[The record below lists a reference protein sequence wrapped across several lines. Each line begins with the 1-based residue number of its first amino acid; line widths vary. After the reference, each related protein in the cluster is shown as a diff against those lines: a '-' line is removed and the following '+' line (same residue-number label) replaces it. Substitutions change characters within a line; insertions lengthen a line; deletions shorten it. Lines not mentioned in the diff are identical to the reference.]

1 MARQS
6 VWYPPSNVPRLR
18 SLIVANAVN
27 PFRDDGRPVTDPIWT
42 PSSPTSFLQTRR
54 PSSRPCSYFKK
65 PPVEA
70 TGITIH
76 VGNVGDVS
84 VVRLVTVKLEEQG
97 IRAVSTSDSEERP
110 EEVPSPSE
118 SSDERER

>member
-6 VWYPPSNVPRLR
+6 ICYPLSNVPRLR

-42 PSSPTSFLQTRR
+42 PSSPRSFLQTLSL
-54 PSSRPCSYFKK
+54 SSRPCSYFNK

-70 TGITIH
+70 TGTTIH

-84 VVRLVTVKLEEQG
+84 VVQLVTVKLEEQG

-110 EEVPSPSE
+110 
-118 SSDERER
+118 

>member
-1 MARQS
+1 MVRQS
-6 VWYPPSNVPRLR
+6 VWYPPSDVPRLR
-18 SLIVANAVN
+18 SLIVANAVY

-42 PSSPTSFLQTRR
+42 PSSPASFLQTRR
-54 PSSRPCSYFKK
+54 PSSRPCSYFNK

-70 TGITIH
+70 TGTTIH
-76 VGNVGDVS
+76 VGNAGDVS

-97 IRAVSTSDSEERP
+97 IRAVSTSDNEERP